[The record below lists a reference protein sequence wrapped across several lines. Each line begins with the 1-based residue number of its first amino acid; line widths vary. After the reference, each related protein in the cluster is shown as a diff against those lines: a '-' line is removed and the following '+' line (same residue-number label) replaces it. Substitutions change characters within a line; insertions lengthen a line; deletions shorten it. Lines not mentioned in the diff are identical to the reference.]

1 MYRPYRRLT
10 QFCAFAVMFLIP
22 ILNLYEIY
30 AVTGTFYSINIG
42 GLGIADP
49 VVIFQ
54 ALFASGSL
62 TSPLFAA
69 AIFSIFAALLFGRV
83 WCGWLCPYHLLA
95 DGAAWVRGLV
105 RKRVFKKDTAESFA
119 VADSLRANSVR
130 YGFLILGTI
139 VAGAIGIPV
148 LNYVSAPGILS
159 TEAMMF
165 VKERAVSLEIGFIV
179 VLLLLELLI
188 LPRFWCRLFCP
199 TGAFLPLFRARFT
212 LRVATTTGN
221 PKSACCKGNHCSAA
235 CPMGLSPF
243 KEGSDLLCTNCA
255 RCIDACKDHDGPGRL
270 TFNGFGH

>member
-10 QFCAFAVMFLIP
+10 QFCVFAVMFLIP
-22 ILNLYEIY
+22 ILNLHEIY

-69 AIFSIFAALLFGRV
+69 AIFSIFVALLFGRV

-95 DGAAWVRGLV
+95 DGTAWVRGLV
-105 RKRVFKKDTAESFA
+105 CKRIFKKDTAESFP

-130 YGFLILGTI
+130 YGFLIFGTV

-165 VKERAVSLEIGFIV
+165 VKERAVSLELGFIV
-179 VLLLLELLI
+179 VLLLLELLV

-212 LRVATTTGN
+212 LRVATTGAT
-221 PKSACCKGNHCSAA
+221 PKSACCKGNYCSAA

-243 KEGSDLLCTNCA
+243 KEGSDLLCTNCG
-255 RCIDACKDHDGPGRL
+255 RCIDACKGHDGPGRL